1 MSLLGHRIFPL
12 RILGEKSF
20 IPCGQPQELTLH
32 CCVPTVLPEKARGAA
47 GGAAKAA
54 RPYQDPPPPLP
65 GIGHLAAPIE
75 GETYG
80 VGPLQLPIGERH
92 CGRTKKA
99 VSPVPPP
106 APPPPPAPS
115 RPGPTALLTQQR
127 RLLLLGVPAVAPGGG
142 GHSAVLAVALP
153 ARSPHTLPQT
163 AEPDVPLR
171 AGAAHWLLPPRR
183 DGVTSGGRRESVSSG
198 CRCAVTSFP
207 AYAAQGWERGWSH
220 GSGLRGRR
228 AEEQGRARPFP
239 PPGAPPL
246 PFLPAV
252 RRQRLGAGIAG
263 ERGAVGRWGGGAA
276 GGSRGGSGR

>member
-1 MSLLGHRIFPL
+1 M
-12 RILGEKSF
+12 
-20 IPCGQPQELTLH
+20 
-32 CCVPTVLPEKARGAA
+32 
-47 GGAAKAA
+47 
-54 RPYQDPPPPLP
+54 
-65 GIGHLAAPIE
+65 
-75 GETYG
+75 
-80 VGPLQLPIGERH
+80 
-92 CGRTKKA
+92 
-99 VSPVPPP
+99 
-106 APPPPPAPS
+106 
-115 RPGPTALLTQQR
+115 
-127 RLLLLGVPAVAPGGG
+127 
-142 GHSAVLAVALP
+142 LAVALP

-263 ERGAVGRWGGGAA
+263 SWIFQDTLNKSFSSSTTRGFMANFVTASLWWETGISKPIALFWQHVVHI
-276 GGSRGGSGR
+276 SELSSP